1 LLDGGPWLQHQALAG
16 EITNVPHQTTVGMR
30 LARAFVHKE
39 APVKSATAIVSIEEF
54 SPPIDITPEVES
66 CRPVLD
72 QLVREN
78 VGLRRALAASSQMRN
93 LAYRDPLTE
102 LWNRHVFESRLLEEL
117 SRARYRPACCLSI
130 VVVDVLGM
138 TAINEIHG
146 RDAGDRCLKGVACL
160 LREAVR
166 EYDVVARLGGDE
178 FAVLLPDTDARGATH
193 VLARIRRL
201 VTDANGR
208 WGLPL
213 GVSLGSATTPD
224 GDTSGS
230 SLLRCA
236 EVSLQCD
243 QERREG
249 LI

>member
-1 LLDGGPWLQHQALAG
+1 M
-16 EITNVPHQTTVGMR
+16 VVGTW
-30 LARAFVHKE
+30 LARAFFHKE
-39 APVKSATAIVSIEEF
+39 APVKSATATIAVEEF
-54 SPPIDITPEVES
+54 NLPTELTPEVES
-66 CRPVLD
+66 SKPTLD
-72 QLVREN
+72 QLAREN
-78 VGLRRALAASSQMRN
+78 ATLRHALAASSQMRN
-93 LAYRDPLTE
+93 LAYRDPLTD

-117 SRARYRPACCLSI
+117 SRARYRPSCCLSL

-166 EYDVVARLGGDE
+166 EYDVVARLGIDE
-178 FAVLLPDTDARGATH
+178 FALLLPDTDARGAGH
-193 VLARIRRL
+193 VVSRVRRL
-201 VTDANGR
+201 VIDANGR

-213 GVSLGSATTPD
+213 AVSLGCATTPD
-224 GDTSGS
+224 GETSGS
-230 SLLRCA
+230 NLLRCA
-236 EVSLQCD
+236 EVAMQCD

>member
-1 LLDGGPWLQHQALAG
+1 
-16 EITNVPHQTTVGMR
+16 
-30 LARAFVHKE
+30 
-39 APVKSATAIVSIEEF
+39 VKSATAFASIDDLSIPDEL
-54 SPPIDITPEVES
+54 TPEVES
-66 CRPVLD
+66 SRPTLD
-72 QLVREN
+72 QLTREN
-78 VGLRRALAASSQMRN
+78 ASLRRALATSSQMRN
-93 LAYRDPLTE
+93 LAYRDPLTD

-117 SRARYRPACCLSI
+117 SRARDRPGGCLSI

-146 RDAGDRCLKGVACL
+146 HDAGDRCLKGVACL

-166 EYDVVARLGGDE
+166 EYDVVARLGSDE
-178 FAVLLPDTDARGATH
+178 FALLLPDTDARGATH
-193 VLARIRRL
+193 VVSRIRRL
-201 VTDANGR
+201 TADANGR

-224 GDTSGS
+224 GETSGS
-230 SLLRCA
+230 NLLRCA
-236 EVSLQCD
+236 EVALQCD

>member
-1 LLDGGPWLQHQALAG
+1 LDGEPQPQDQALAG
-16 EITNVPHQTTVGMR
+16 EITNAPYPTVVGMQ
-30 LARAFVHKE
+30 LARALFHKE
-39 APVKSATAIVSIEEF
+39 APVKSATAIVSFDEF
-54 SPPIDITPEVES
+54 TLPADITPEVES
-66 CRPVLD
+66 FRPALD

-78 VGLRRALAASSQMRN
+78 AGLRRALAASSQMRN
-93 LAYRDPLTE
+93 LAYRDPLTD

-117 SRARYRPACCLSI
+117 CRARYRPACSLSI

-166 EYDVVARLGGDE
+166 EYDVVARLGSDE

-201 VTDANGR
+201 VADANGR

-213 GVSLGSATTPD
+213 GVGMGSATTPD
-224 GDTSGS
+224 GETSGS
-230 SLLRCA
+230 NLLRCA

>member
-1 LLDGGPWLQHQALAG
+1 
-16 EITNVPHQTTVGMR
+16 VVGTR
-30 LARAFVHKE
+30 FARAFIHKE
-39 APVKSATAIVSIEEF
+39 APVKSATATISVEEF
-54 SPPIDITPEVES
+54 NLPPELTPEVETL
-66 CRPVLD
+66 RPTLD

-78 VGLRRALAASSQMRN
+78 ASLRSALAASSQMRN

-117 SRARYRPACCLSI
+117 CRAHFRLSCCLSI

-160 LREAVR
+160 LRESVR

-178 FAVLLPDTDARGATH
+178 FAILLPDADARGATH
-193 VLARIRRL
+193 VMARIRRL
-201 VTDANGR
+201 TNDANGR

-213 GVSLGSATTPD
+213 GLSMGSATTPD
-224 GDTSGS
+224 GETSGS

>member
-1 LLDGGPWLQHQALAG
+1 L
-16 EITNVPHQTTVGMR
+16 
-30 LARAFVHKE
+30 FHKE
-39 APVKSATAIVSIEEF
+39 APVKSATATISVEEF
-54 SPPIDITPEVES
+54 NLPPELTPEVES
-66 CRPVLD
+66 LRPTLD

-78 VGLRRALAASSQMRN
+78 ASLRCALAASSQMRN
-93 LAYRDPLTE
+93 LAYRDPLTD

-117 SRARYRPACCLSI
+117 CRARFRPVCCLSI

-178 FAVLLPDTDARGATH
+178 FAILLPDTDARGASH
-193 VLARIRRL
+193 VMARIRRL
-201 VTDANGR
+201 TNDANGR

-213 GVSLGSATTPD
+213 GLSMGSATTPD
-224 GDTSGS
+224 GETSGS
-230 SLLRCA
+230 KLLRCA

>member
-1 LLDGGPWLQHQALAG
+1 VLG
-16 EITNVPHQTTVGMR
+16 TR
-30 LARAFVHKE
+30 LARAVVHKE
-39 APVKSATAIVSIEEF
+39 APVKSATATISVEEF
-54 SPPIDITPEVES
+54 NLPAEITPELES
-66 CRPVLD
+66 SRPTLD

-78 VGLRRALAASSQMRN
+78 ASLRNALAVSSQMRN
-93 LAYRDPLTE
+93 LAYRDPLTD

-117 SRARYRPACCLSI
+117 SRTRYRPACCLS
-130 VVVDVLGM
+130 VVVLDVLGM

-166 EYDVVARLGGDE
+166 EYDVVARLGSDE
-178 FAVLLPDTDARGATH
+178 FALLLPDTDARGAGH
-193 VLARIRRL
+193 VVSRIRRL

-213 GVSLGSATTPD
+213 GISLGCATTPD
-224 GDTSGS
+224 GETSGRN
-230 SLLRCA
+230 LLRCA
-236 EVSLQCD
+236 EVALQCD

>member
-1 LLDGGPWLQHQALAG
+1 VFL
-16 EITNVPHQTTVGMR
+16 
-30 LARAFVHKE
+30 HKE
-39 APVKSATAIVSIEEF
+39 APVKSATAILSLDDLSMPDEL
-54 SPPIDITPEVES
+54 TPEVETS
-66 CRPVLD
+66 RPTLD

-78 VGLRRALAASSQMRN
+78 AGLRRALADSSQMRN
-93 LAYRDPLTE
+93 LAYRDPLTD

-117 SRARYRPACCLSI
+117 SRARYRPNCCLSV

-166 EYDVVARLGGDE
+166 EYDVVARLGSDE
-178 FAVLLPDTDARGATH
+178 FALLLPDTDAHGATH
-193 VLARIRRL
+193 VLSRIRRL

-213 GVSLGSATTPD
+213 GVCLGSATTPD
-224 GDTSGS
+224 GETSGS
-230 SLLRCA
+230 NLLRCA
-236 EVSLQCD
+236 EVALQCD

-249 LI
+249 LV